1 MSEPV
6 LADSDVAL
14 DKSPSLAGRLAAE
27 VIGTALLVSAVL
39 GAAFFSGDTL
49 VIALSVGLAVLAA
62 AYAVGH
68 VSGGHFNPAVTIG
81 AAFAGRFAWKDV
93 LPYVIAQIVGGL
105 IASSLFAALLVG
117 GPSGAFEGIT
127 GRGFASNGFDAHS
140 ANGFSLWAVLGIEI
154 VITFLFLIIILGVT
168 DRRAPTGFAP
178 LAIGLALAVFHIIAI
193 PVSNASLNPARSIA
207 TAVWGASAEGAWPL
221 VQLWAFIV
229 APLVGAILAGVLYR
243 PLLGERIART
253 VKIADA

>member
-14 DKSPSLAGRLAAE
+14 DSSPSIAKRLAAE
-27 VIGTALLVSAVL
+27 VVGTALLVSAVL

-105 IASSLFAALLVG
+105 IASSLFAALLAG
-117 GPSGAFEGIT
+117 GPAGAFEAIT
-127 GRGFASNGFDAHS
+127 GRGFASNGFEAHS
-140 ANGFSLWAVLGIEI
+140 ANGFSLWAVLGIEV
-154 VITFLFLIIILGVT
+154 VITFLFLVIILGVT

-178 LAIGLALAVFHIIAI
+178 LTIGLALAVFHIIAI

-229 APLVGAILAGVLYR
+229 APLVGAILAGVLYK
-243 PLLGERIART
+243 PLFGERVARAAA
-253 VKIADA
+253 VADA